1 MRLLVH
7 DYGGYAF
14 PYQLSLELARRGH
27 FVCHAYCADLVTTPP
42 GVPEEADEP
51 INLSVEPISLGAPLQ
66 KYDFFTRWR
75 QERAYGRL
83 IARQALEFGPDVVL
97 SANTPLDAQRRLL
110 TVCAREGV
118 PFVFWLQ
125 DLLGVAAHRILR
137 ERIPVIGALIG
148 SHYLRMERRLLRQS
162 QAVVAI
168 TPAFQTLLGD
178 WGIPRKTTHVIGNWA
193 PLDRLPV
200 GEKTNAWSEEA
211 GLESTFNF
219 LYAGTL
225 GMKHNPER
233 LLELARAFADQPEV
247 RILVASQAQGAG
259 WIQGRAA
266 AEGLGNVVVLPYQ
279 SVDALPAMLAAADVL
294 VALLEPDAGLF
305 SVPSKVLA
313 YLCAERAL
321 LLAVPGDNAAARI
334 VRESDAGLVVEP
346 SDAAGFVD
354 AAKRLY
360 ADSALRVEMGR
371 RARAHAEKAFSIDAI
386 ATRFEEILEQS
397 NAAPA
402 AGAP

>member
-42 GVPEEADEP
+42 GVPDEADEP
-51 INLSVEPISLGAPLQ
+51 LNLSVEPLSLGAPLQ
-66 KYDFFTRWR
+66 KYDFVTRWR

-83 IARQALEFGPDVVL
+83 IARHTRDFGPDAVL
-97 SANTPLDAQRRLL
+97 SANTPLDAQHRLQA
-110 TVCAREGV
+110 VCTREGI
-118 PFVFWLQ
+118 PMVFWLQ
-125 DLLGVAAHRILR
+125 DLLGLAAHRILR
-137 ERIPVIGALIG
+137 ERIPVFGELIG
-148 SHYLRMERRLLRQS
+148 RYYIRMERRLLRRS

-168 TPAFQTLLGD
+168 APAFQTLLAD
-178 WGIPRKTTHVIGNWA
+178 WGIPADTTHVIENWA

-200 GEKTNAWSEEA
+200 GEKTNAWSESA
-211 GLESTFNF
+211 GLDETFNF

-233 LLELARAFADQPEV
+233 LLELARAFAGQPDV
-247 RILVASQAQGAG
+247 RIVVASQAQGAG
-259 WIQGRAA
+259 WIEERAA
-266 AEGLGNVVVLPYQ
+266 AEGLVNVVVLPYQ
-279 SVDALPAMLAAADVL
+279 SVDALPAMLATADVL

-334 VRESDAGLVVEP
+334 VRDAGAGLVVEP
-346 SDAAGFVD
+346 SDADGFVD
-354 AAKRLY
+354 AAKRLF
-360 ADSALRVEMGR
+360 ADATLRAEMGR
-371 RARAHAEKAFSIDAI
+371 RGRAYAEKTFSIDAI
-386 ATRFEEILEQS
+386 ATRFEEILEKS
-397 NAAPA
+397 IAAP
-402 AGAP
+402 